1 MTIHSDRES
10 GLTKLDRVRWCAKTR
25 SETVFNNLWHLLTED
40 FLHEAYQSLPGGK
53 AIGIDKVTK
62 ETYEKNLHRNIRELY
77 LKTRRGHYRPQ
88 AARIVQIPKE
98 DGSTRPLAISC
109 FEDKIVQKAVSR
121 ILEAIY
127 EPLFLPCSYGFRP
140 KHNCH
145 EALKALMRSTYTFEN
160 GALIEIDIRKCFN
173 RIPHDHLLTF
183 IKQKISDLRLLK
195 LVERLITSPIMEDGN
210 VEASTLGCPQGSIVS
225 PILCN
230 IYLHYVV
237 DEWFAKISKTH
248 LKGNAELIR
257 YADDMVFVFE
267 RKEDAERVFR
277 VLDKRLNKYGLEMH
291 EAKSALLPSGRDA
304 AKRMGLAG
312 RRMPTFMFLGFT
324 CYWGK
329 ARKGFYRLKLKSRSD
344 RFTATLKRLRKY
356 LRENLNCQNDSTL
369 IQAVIRRIKGW
380 INYHAVSDNEKRVLG
395 LLREVKRMLLKWF
408 NRRSQR
414 KAMNWNN
421 LISRLNREGFPEKFK
436 TISMFS

>member
-1 MTIHSDRES
+1 MTIHSDRKS

-25 SETVFNNLWHLLTED
+25 SETVFDNLWHLLTED
-40 FLHEAYQSLPGGK
+40 FLHEAYRSLPGWK

-62 ETYEKNLHRNIRELY
+62 EMFDKNLDRNIRELC
-77 LKTRRGHYRPQ
+77 LKIRRGHYRPQ

-121 ILEAIY
+121 ILEAIH

-145 EALKALMRSTYTFEN
+145 EALKALMRSTYKFGN

-183 IKQKISDLRLLK
+183 IQQKISDSRFLK
-195 LVERLITSPIMEDGN
+195 LVEILITTPIMENGK
-210 VEASTLGCPQGSIVS
+210 VESSTRGCPQGSGVS

-230 IYLHYVV
+230 IYLHYAM
-237 DEWFAKISKTH
+237 DEWFAAISKTH
-248 LKGNAELIR
+248 LKGKAELIR
-257 YADDMVFVFE
+257 YADDMVFVYE
-267 RKEDAERVFR
+267 HKEDAERVFR
-277 VLDKRLNKYGLEMH
+277 VLGKRLNKYGLEMH
-291 EAKSALLPSGRDA
+291 EAKSALLPSGRGV
-304 AKRMGLAG
+304 AKRMAQAG
-312 RRMPTFMFLGFT
+312 ERMPTFAFLGFT
-324 CYWGK
+324 CYWGM
-329 ARKGFYRLKLKSRSD
+329 ARKGFWRLKLKSRSD
-344 RFTATLKRLRKY
+344 RLTVTLKRLKKY
-356 LRENLNCQNDSTL
+356 LKENRNCEDDKLLLQSIN
-369 IQAVIRRIKGW
+369 RRVKGW
-380 INYHAVSDNEKRVLG
+380 VNYHAVSDNERKVG
-395 LLREVKRMLLKWF
+395 SFLREVQRSLFKWF

-414 KAMNWNN
+414 KAMNWEN
-421 LISRLNREGFPEKFK
+421 LQRRLTRDGFPSSFK

>member
-1 MTIHSDRES
+1 
-10 GLTKLDRVRWCAKTR
+10 
-25 SETVFNNLWHLLTED
+25 VFNNIWHLLTED
-40 FLHEAYQSLPGGK
+40 FLHEAYQSLPGWK

-62 ETYEKNLHRNIRELY
+62 EMYEKDLHRNIRELY
-77 LKTRRGHYRPQ
+77 LKIQRGHYRPQ

-121 ILEAIY
+121 ILEAIH

-173 RIPHDHLLTF
+173 RIPHDHLLIF
-183 IKQKISDLRLLK
+183 LKQKISDQRFLK
-195 LVERLITSPIMEDGN
+195 LVEKLITTPVLEDGK
-210 VEASTLGCPQGSIVS
+210 EEISIIGCPQGSIIS
-225 PILCN
+225 PIICN
-230 IYLHYVV
+230 IYLHYVI
-237 DEWFAKISKTH
+237 DEWFTNILETH
-248 LKGNAELIR
+248 LKGKAELIR

-267 RKEDAERVFR
+267 HNEDAERVFQ

-291 EAKSALLPSGRDA
+291 EAKSSLLPSGREV
-304 AKRMGLAG
+304 AKRMECTGK
-312 RRMPTFMFLGFT
+312 RMPTFMFLGFT

-329 ARKGFYRLKLKSRSD
+329 AWKGFWRLKFKSRAD
-344 RFTATLKRLRKY
+344 RFTATLKRLKEY
-356 LRENLNCQNDSTL
+356 LRANLNHPDDKVL
-369 IQAVIRRIKGW
+369 IQSVIRRVRGW
-380 INYHAVSDNEKRVLG
+380 VNYHAISDNARRVHSF
-395 LLREVKRMLLKWF
+395 LLEVKRMLLRWF

-414 KAMNWNN
+414 RSMNWVK
-421 LISRLNREGFPEKFK
+421 LMKRLRRERFPHAIK
-436 TISMFS
+436 TISMFR

>member
-25 SETVFNNLWHLLTED
+25 YETVFDNLWHLFTED
-40 FLHEAYQSLPGGK
+40 FLHEAYQSLPGWK

-62 ETYEKNLHRNIRELY
+62 EMYEKNLHRNIGELY
-77 LKTRRGHYRPQ
+77 LKIRRGHYRPQ

-145 EALKALMRSTYTFEN
+145 EALKALMRSTYTFGN

-195 LVERLITSPIMEDGN
+195 LVERLITTPIMEDGN
-210 VEASTLGCPQGSIVS
+210 VEVSTLGCPQGSIVS

-230 IYLHYVV
+230 IYLHYVM

-248 LKGNAELIR
+248 LKGKAELIR

-277 VLDKRLNKYGLEMH
+277 VLNKRLNKYGLEMH
-291 EAKSALLPSGRDA
+291 EAKSALLPAGRMV
-304 AKRMGLAG
+304 AKRMEWQGE
-312 RRMPTFMFLGFT
+312 RMPSFMFLGFT

-329 ARKGFYRLKLKSRSD
+329 ARKGFWRLKLKSRSD
-344 RFTATLKRLRKY
+344 RFTATLKRLKKY
-356 LRENLNCQNDSTL
+356 LRENRNCEDDKLLLQSIN
-369 IQAVIRRIKGW
+369 RRVKGW
-380 INYHAVSDNEKRVLG
+380 INYHAVSDNERKVG
-395 LLREVKRMLLKWF
+395 SFLREVQRILLKWF

-414 KAMNWNN
+414 KAMSWEN
-421 LISRLNREGFPEKFK
+421 LQRRLTREGFPSSFK

>member
-1 MTIHSDRES
+1 
-10 GLTKLDRVRWCAKTR
+10 
-25 SETVFNNLWHLLTED
+25 VFNNIWHLLTED
-40 FLHEAYQSLPGGK
+40 FLHEAYQSLPSWK

-62 ETYEKNLHRNIRELY
+62 EKYEKDLHRNIRELY
-77 LKTRRGHYRPQ
+77 LKIQRGHYRPQ

-109 FEDKIVQKAVSR
+109 LEDKIVQKAVNR
-121 ILEAIY
+121 ILEAIH
-127 EPLFLPCSYGFRP
+127 EPLFLPYSYGFRP

-145 EALKALMRSTYTFEN
+145 EALKALMRSTYTFGN

-173 RIPHDHLLTF
+173 RIPHDLLLTF
-183 IKQKISDLRLLK
+183 LKQKISDQRFLK
-195 LVERLITSPIMEDGN
+195 LVEKLITTPVLEDGKEE
-210 VEASTLGCPQGSIVS
+210 VSIIGCPQGSIMS

-230 IYLHYVV
+230 VYLHYVI
-237 DEWFAKISKTH
+237 DEWFSNITGTH
-248 LKGNAELIR
+248 LKGKSELIR

-267 RKEDAERVFR
+267 QKEDAERVFR

-291 EAKSALLPSGRDA
+291 EAKSALLPSGREVA
-304 AKRMGLAG
+304 KCIGQTGKRM
-312 RRMPTFMFLGFT
+312 PVFTFLGFT

-356 LRENLNCQNDSTL
+356 LRENLNCQDDSAL
-369 IQAVIRRIKGW
+369 LQSIIRRVKGW
-380 INYHAVSDNEKRVLG
+380 VNYHAVSDNGRRVGGFLI
-395 LLREVKRMLLKWF
+395 EVKRMLLRWF

-414 KAMNWNN
+414 KAMNWDN
-421 LISRLNREGFPEKFK
+421 LMKRLKREGFPETFK